1 MKKLLGLIVLAG
13 CGAVPRAAEPLM
25 DSVTLYNDGVRWER
39 LVNAASRVPAGERE
53 DFLDEREE
61 LAEDLKISDWEVE
74 RVAERGDKAKVRVKY
89 TWYLDDIGAVHETH
103 ASQDWE
109 RHGKAW
115 LMIDEQRTRGEPM
128 PGLRE
133 PDEGEAE
140 DEESAP
146 DEVAG
151 AEPR

>member
-1 MKKLLGLIVLAG
+1 MKKVILACMLAAG
-13 CGAVPRAAEPLM
+13 CGAVPKAGEPLV

-39 LVNAASRVPAGERE
+39 LVNAASRVPAAQRE

-61 LAEDLKISDWEVE
+61 LAENLKITDWELE
-74 RVAERGDKAKVRVKY
+74 RVYEHGGKARVRVKY
-89 TWYLDDIGAVHETH
+89 TWYLDDEGTVHETH
-103 ASQDWE
+103 AAQAWE

-115 LMIDEQRTRGEPM
+115 LLIDEQRTRGEPM

-133 PDEGEAE
+133 PDEPEA
-140 DEESAP
+140 D
-146 DEVAG
+146 DEVAD